1 MTEFN
6 ATKYETGDVFFADG
20 SDAYANKGMVLGFH
34 HIPSGQEIYF
44 KAAIT
49 AFNESYNCDW
59 TSEIVYGRA
68 DAIMLFKNTERRIS
82 LAFNVAASSKSEA
95 YENLA
100 KVGDL
105 SKFLYPFYTDI
116 SEATTIGQSPL
127 VRLKVMNLLSTQKDA
142 GDGQSYDN
150 LETLAS
156 ESGDAIQ
163 GLLGAITS
171 ITINHNLE
179 NEDAGSIEAA
189 FGVVLP
195 KLIEINLEF
204 NVIHE
209 HAVGW
214 TESGFGG
221 VGGDNSGRAFP
232 YGLNSTDST
241 IVEQL
246 SAPPAYVP
254 VVSNSV
260 EDGGDPIED
269 ELPSDEDIDAAG
281 ITDGAAANAAA
292 ATAEVAT
299 ELGLSASDETTS
311 IITIN
316 GVEMTREEADAYNE
330 EFRATA
336 ASMGFDIRGRSRE

>member
-1 MTEFN
+1 MTDFN
-6 ATKYETGDVFFADG
+6 ATKYDTGGDVFFADG

-49 AFNESYNCDW
+49 AFNESYSSDW

-105 SKFLYPFYTDI
+105 AKFLYPYYQDITD
-116 SEATTIGQSPL
+116 ATTIGQSPL
-127 VRLKVMNLLSTQKDA
+127 IRLKVMNLLSTQKDN
-142 GDGQSYDN
+142 GEGSTYEE
-150 LETLAS
+150 LSSLSSET
-156 ESGDAIQ
+156 GDADR

-171 ITINHNLE
+171 ISINHNLE
-179 NEDAGSIEAA
+179 NSDAGSIEAA

-204 NVIHE
+204 NVMHE
-209 HAVGW
+209 HAIGW
-214 TESGFGG
+214 SEAGFGD
-221 VGGDNSGRAFP
+221 VGGNVSGQSFP
-232 YGLNSTDST
+232 YGLNRGGSETVTQISRP
-241 IVEQL
+241 VSFL
-246 SAPPAYVP
+246 P
-254 VVSNSV
+254 VVGSTVSAISLSV

-269 ELPSDEDIDAAG
+269 VLPSDEDLDAAG
-281 ITDGAAANAAA
+281 IEDAAEDNAAA

-299 ELGLSASDETTS
+299 ELGLAGDP
-311 IITIN
+311 
-316 GVEMTREEADAYNE
+316 GVTRDYLLSTGMSEEDVD
-330 EFRATA
+330 FL
-336 ASMGFDIRGRSRE
+336 FDGPGEAE